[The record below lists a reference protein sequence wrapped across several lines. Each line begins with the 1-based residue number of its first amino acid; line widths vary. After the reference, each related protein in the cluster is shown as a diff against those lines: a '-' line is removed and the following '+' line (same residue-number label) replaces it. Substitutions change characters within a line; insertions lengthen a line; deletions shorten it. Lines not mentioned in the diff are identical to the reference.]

1 MGLTVD
7 SLVRFFL
14 FFYFRKL
21 LNLWKKI
28 RHEIDKNKTV
38 NRIRRIQSEN

>member
-14 FFYFRKL
+14 FFTSGNYL
-21 LNLWKKI
+21 TYGKKI
-28 RHEIDKNKTV
+28 RHEIDKNETV
-38 NRIRRIQSEN
+38 NRLRRIESKN